1 MTDKTLRKHFK
12 KCLELKTQLDALK
25 KEYEIEKQWI
35 IAAMNG
41 EQSLSIAGITANNI
55 VVNGSKFDRTRF
67 DIDYPGIYSKYMIP
81 NPRTRFTI
89 K

>member
-25 KEYEIEKQWI
+25 KVYASEKPWT
-35 IAAMNG
+35 IAALNG
-41 EQSLSIAGITANNI
+41 DEKKTIAGITANNI
-55 VVNGSKFDRTRF
+55 IVNGSKFDRARF
-67 DIDYPGIYSKYMIP
+67 DIDYPGIYSSYMIP
-81 NPRTRFTI
+81 NPGTRFTI

>member
-12 KCLELKTQLDALK
+12 KCLELKNQMDALK
-25 KEYEIEKQWI
+25 KEYEIEKAWI

-41 EQSLSIAGITANNI
+41 DEKMTIAGITANNTP
-55 VVNGSKFDRTRF
+55 VKGSKFDRTRF
-67 DIDYPGIYSKYMIP
+67 DVDYPGVYSSYMIP
-81 NPRTRFTI
+81 NPGTRFTI

>member
-41 EQSLSIAGITANNI
+41 DEKMTIAGITANNI
-55 VVNGSKFDRTRF
+55 IVNGSKFDRETF
-67 DIDYPGIYSKYMIP
+67 NNDYPGVYSKYMIP
-81 NPRTRFTI
+81 NPGTRFTI

>member
-25 KEYEIEKQWI
+25 KEYETEKAWI

-41 EQSLSIAGITANNI
+41 DEKMTIAGITANNI

-67 DIDYPGIYSKYMIP
+67 DVDYPGIYSSYMIP
-81 NPRTRFTI
+81 NPGTRFTI

>member
-25 KEYEIEKQWI
+25 KEYETEKAWI

-41 EQSLSIAGITANNI
+41 EKSLSIAGITASNI
-55 VVNGSKFDRTRF
+55 VVNGSKFDRETF
-67 DIDYPGIYSKYMIP
+67 NKDYPGVYSKYMIP
-81 NPRTRFTI
+81 NPGTRFTI